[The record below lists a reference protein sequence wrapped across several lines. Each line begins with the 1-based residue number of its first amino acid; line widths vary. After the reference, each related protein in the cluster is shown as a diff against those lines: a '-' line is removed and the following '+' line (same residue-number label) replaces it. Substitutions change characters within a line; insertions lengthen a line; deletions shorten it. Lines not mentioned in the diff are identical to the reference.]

1 MVSKWKIFP
10 NPIDGCPFPIH
21 SSIQNSLLPARP
33 FPPPPL
39 GAPPPITR
47 LMMNNMGDGGIGKA
61 EEDSNG
67 MTFFPILAHI
77 DSPKKWTTNSF
88 YYSENKIQKWMKYSL
103 IRMDMPQWPLN
114 VNEATIRALEEG
126 KRGMNCFV
134 IVGWNKYPI
143 PTHN

>member
-1 MVSKWKIFP
+1 
-10 NPIDGCPFPIH
+10 
-21 SSIQNSLLPARP
+21 
-33 FPPPPL
+33 
-39 GAPPPITR
+39 
-47 LMMNNMGDGGIGKA
+47 MNNMGDGGIGKA

-126 KRGMNCFV
+126 KRGMDCFV
-134 IVGWNKYPI
+134 IVGWNNI
-143 PTHN
+143 PRNIPFPPTIDFPKQWQTFEWRKTVQNQSPGGNDFEKFLVTKNQIQ